1 LGTISTIA
9 ATDYT
14 KTYTPSEWGWSG
26 DALTGADVN
35 STGFGL
41 FFQGQMFQQASISNF
56 QVDVVGINVTYTL
69 PKTDG
74 LRVTNFG
81 ISLPAD
87 ADVKGV
93 EVSVERMVN
102 SGSDV
107 TDDLVQLVVGGSLS
121 GSDKASASAW
131 PTTEAAAT
139 YGGSTDLWGLTPTRA
154 QVVASDFGVEIRAT
168 KGTSVTAR
176 QARIDHVTITIHYDS
191 NETSDYIDLQE
202 FGFDIPTGSTI
213 DGIIV
218 TIERSSR
225 TGTVKDATLQLLNA
239 SGTAGGDDKAL
250 ALEAWPTS
258 DASQDYGGPTT
269 VWSISPTAV
278 MVNNA
283 LFGVRLSVTG
293 DVKDDL
299 AFIDHVSMKV
309 YYTPASGSEL
319 NNKMGWLSVPNTE
332 NPRYDPEYEFESD
345 GTFRTGRINRF
356 PGWNTNWHEVTIKT
370 SSDTGEKLGSSGR
383 QVKVKYDIF
392 DGNGF
397 VTLGGTV
404 ALSTFSTS
412 PAETKYFKTGT
423 VSSVVSEDLEIE
435 IELEHTANDQTPVVT
450 EIAIAGTVRP
460 RIVDVFEFS
469 VLITDDVSEET
480 TRGADKLAALR
491 AMLDPDLWATTL
503 YDRDGNAHVVIPY
516 VNGYSE
522 VDALHYPDPVTG
534 KSVIARAVQ
543 MQCFV
548 VPNSV
553 SWSS

>member
-1 LGTISTIA
+1 MFTQ
-9 ATDYT
+9 Y
-14 KTYTPSEWGWSG
+14 SE
-26 DALTGADVN
+26 
-35 STGFGL
+35 
-41 FFQGQMFQQASISNF
+41 SNF
-56 QVDVVGINVTYTL
+56 QVDVVGITVYYTL

-93 EVSVERMVN
+93 EVSVERMVDG
-102 SGSDV
+102 GSDV

-121 GSDKASASAW
+121 GSDKASISAW

-154 QVVASDFGVEIRAT
+154 QIVASDFGVEIRAT
-168 KGTSVTAR
+168 KGDSVTAR

-239 SGTAGGDDKAL
+239 AGTAAGDDKAL
-250 ALEAWPTS
+250 ALEAWPTL

-269 VWSISPTAV
+269 TWSISPTVA
-278 MVNNA
+278 MVNDDD
-283 LFGVRLSVTG
+283 FGVRLSVTG

-392 DGNGF
+392 DGSGF